1 MMSYRNK
8 RKNKNFE
15 TQMLDIGRLP
25 NLITGLLIF
34 IETFYF
40 SNLHFSD
47 YTDYTNLM
55 ILIVPVSLM
64 ILMQFLIAPITN
76 SILTKKISLMLDEEK
91 KDLLDTEQRSLLLI
105 KLLKCPSYIRTEVF
119 SVFTIS
125 SALLILSYVFIL
137 KIDISFFTFTI
148 VLLLLGSYESSIV
161 AFNYSTI
168 LTSRYAGEIIKKG
181 IDNKIIKDKKYL
193 GYSYLRLIIFYIVIN
208 IVLINLVNF
217 SYFIRSYYFE
227 MDPKVFEI
235 KFIILLSFNSLI
247 VIVLSIMLTVKVYSS
262 IKQINST
269 LESIINGETVE
280 DLFLP
285 TDLSS
290 EIEYN
295 IFFVNQILYNLS
307 YIFQESVNMS
317 NSIIQSSENI
327 YRSAANMAENSSVQ
341 DNKIKNTSSSMN
353 TAKDALHNIT
363 INIKEVGKNADAIL
377 DNVNKSRKLL
387 TLSMIQIEEIAKAN
401 VDTINGIKI
410 LSDKIENVWSIVNT
424 IDKIAEK
431 TRIIAFN
438 AELES
443 LSAEENEEKF
453 HIIATEIRTLAE
465 SVTKSTFEIRK
476 RITQIQH
483 SSDNLIISSEGGT
496 EKINEGRELF
506 NILNENFYNLKTSCE
521 ITSESTSNIQDVIQ
535 SQDNAIFQISSTL
548 QQISLGFDDFTNAAK
563 TTSDDSKKLKY
574 IADQLSDIQSSG
586 E

>member
-76 SILTKKISLMLDEEK
+76 SILTKKISLMLEEEK
-91 KDLLDTEQRSLLLI
+91 KGLLDTEQRSLLLI

-327 YRSAANMAENSSVQ
+327 YCSAANMAENSSVQ